1 MKFFLQSSIFV
12 KLMGFIWGLAGVIA
26 TVIIGLSYGVV
37 IIVVVVLVFLA
48 IMGIYNLVKGKSE
61 KKKASD
67 TNNLNKD
74 NQVHCA

>member
-1 MKFFLQSSIFV
+1 MKFFLQSSVFI

-26 TVIIGLSYGVV
+26 TVIIGLSYGIV
-37 IIVVVVLVFLA
+37 IIVVTVLAFLA

-67 TNNLNKD
+67 TNNFNKD
-74 NQVHCA
+74 NQVHYA